1 MPNHLFPPSIET
13 ISGQKVKRSKG
24 QKVKRSKGQKV
35 LDSIENQSQKLAV
48 RAENVNFAGSSRNY

>member
-24 QKVKRSKGQKV
+24 QKV

-48 RAENVNFAGSSRNY
+48 CAENVNFAGSSRNY

>member
-13 ISGQKVKRSKG
+13 ISGQKVKRSK
-24 QKVKRSKGQKV
+24 KGQKV

>member
-13 ISGQKVKRSKG
+13 ISGQKVKRS
-24 QKVKRSKGQKV
+24 KRSKGQKV

>member
-13 ISGQKVKRSKG
+13 IS
-24 QKVKRSKGQKV
+24 GQKV